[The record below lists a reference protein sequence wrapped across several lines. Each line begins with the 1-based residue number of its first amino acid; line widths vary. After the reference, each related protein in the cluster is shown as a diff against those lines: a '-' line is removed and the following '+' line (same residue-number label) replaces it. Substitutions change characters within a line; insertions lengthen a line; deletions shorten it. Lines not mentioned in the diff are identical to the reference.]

1 MRVIT
6 KRTLV
11 AFWALHPQAE
21 GPLSEW
27 YNAIKSREWK
37 NLAELKQLSR
47 TVDYVGGDRYVFNIM
62 GNNYRLIV
70 RIDFKRQVAFVRFVG
85 THGEYDRIADI
96 SSI

>member
-11 AFWALHPQAE
+11 AFWALHPQTE

-37 NLAELKQLSR
+37 SLVELKQLSR

-62 GNNYRLIV
+62 GNNCRLIV
-70 RIDFKRQVAFVRFVG
+70 RIDFKRQIAFVRFVG
-85 THGEYDRIADI
+85 THDEYDRIADI